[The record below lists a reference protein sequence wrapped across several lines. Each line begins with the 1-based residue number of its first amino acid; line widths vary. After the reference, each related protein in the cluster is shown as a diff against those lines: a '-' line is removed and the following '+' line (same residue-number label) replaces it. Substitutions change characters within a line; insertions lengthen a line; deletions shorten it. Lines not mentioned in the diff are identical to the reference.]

1 MKAATAGSRRIATLG
16 RHVRRLESELRRVRK
31 DVADVEAVHDARVAA
46 RRLLAAGELWAFGA
60 AAWPSLRDRLPRFV
74 RRLGRLRNLDVA
86 LLYLSKGPA
95 KDRAARKALGKALR
109 RMRKR
114 RRRRVLD
121 WLETSRIKRLV
132 RLSDDVI
139 ADVRRRPLEAMPGP
153 SDLAAYFARVHALS
167 SGLAWTADPERAH
180 EIRREV
186 RRLRYAH
193 ETLAWAYPPEEHAR
207 AARALRAVQEPAGE
221 WQDRE
226 VVARLADRAMR
237 KGRVDVPLTT
247 LLARLQSES
256 RTLARAFAEA
266 LEGVEAVRS
275 KMLGEDR

>member
-1 MKAATAGSRRIATLG
+1 MRTTAARSSRIATLH

-60 AAWPSLRDRLPRFV
+60 AGWPSLRDRLPRFV

-86 LLYLSKGPA
+86 LAFLAQGPA
-95 KDRAARKALGKALR
+95 KDRAARKALARALR

-121 WLETSRIKRLV
+121 WLEASRVRRLV
-132 RLSDDVI
+132 RLADDVTAEI
-139 ADVRRRPLEAMPGP
+139 RRQPLGAMPGP
-153 SDLAAYFARVHALS
+153 SDLAAYFARIHALS
-167 SGLAWTADPERAH
+167 SGIAWTADPDRAH
-180 EIRREV
+180 EIRREI

-193 ETLAWAYPPEEHAR
+193 ETLAWAYPRADHAR
-207 AARALRAVQEPAGE
+207 AARALRTVQDSAGE

-226 VVARLADRAMR
+226 VVARLADRALR
-237 KGRVDVPLTT
+237 KGRVDVPLTP

-256 RTLARAFAEA
+256 RSLVHAFAEA
-266 LEGVEAVRS
+266 LERLEAVRPT
-275 KMLGEDR
+275 MLEEDR

>member
-1 MKAATAGSRRIATLG
+1 MKAATARPRRISALD

-31 DVADVEAVHDARVAA
+31 DVSDVEAVHDARVAA

-86 LLYLSKGPA
+86 LLFLAKGPA
-95 KDRAARKALGKALR
+95 KDRAARKALGRALR

-114 RRRRVLD
+114 RRRRVLA
-121 WLETSRIKRLV
+121 WLEASRVKRLV
-132 RLSDDVI
+132 RLADEVI
-139 ADVRRRPLEAMPGP
+139 AEIRRRPLEALPGP
-153 SDLAAYFARVHALS
+153 SDLAAHFARIHALS
-167 SGLAWTADPERAH
+167 AGVAWTADPERAH

-193 ETLAWAYPPEEHAR
+193 ETLDRAYRPEDHAR
-207 AARALRAVQEPAGE
+207 AARALRAVQEAAGE

-226 VVARLADRAMR
+226 VVAALADRAMR
-237 KGRVDVPLTT
+237 KGRVDVPLTP

-266 LEGVEAVRS
+266 LDGLEAVRPM
-275 KMLGEDR
+275 MLKEGR